1 MKICFMMSL
10 REITY
15 FEVFDRVFC
24 SDIGID
30 SQEQCGWKISLKRI
44 LKKKKSSLKS
54 SEGNILKNQV
64 AVATKQRR
72 QHETKI
78 QGISEFVS
86 D

>member
-10 REITY
+10 REIKY
-15 FEVFDRVFC
+15 FDVFDRVFC
-24 SDIGID
+24 SYFGID

-54 SEGNILKNQV
+54 SEGNILQNQV
-64 AVATKQRR
+64 AVAKQQR